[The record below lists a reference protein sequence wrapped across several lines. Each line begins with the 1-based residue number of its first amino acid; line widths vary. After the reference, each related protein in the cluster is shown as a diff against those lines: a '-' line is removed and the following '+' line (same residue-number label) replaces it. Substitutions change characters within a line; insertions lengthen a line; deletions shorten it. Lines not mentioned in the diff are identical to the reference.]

1 MKGIFLFANPGSPE
15 NAARAVDYVHWKEVF
30 VNDQYKPDGQEMSCR
45 ERDQKPP
52 RADQTTEGPVGS
64 QGSRIKM
71 MQELSSGCGMSGL
84 LLGRVSRLRATLGEI
99 ERSLQEKHL
108 RCCLFPQIDGAEEI
122 SQVLLQLSAKKVGA
136 LIAVERNMNLD
147 DLVKS
152 GTLINAE
159 LSASLLLSLFYP
171 GSSMHDGAVIIRHEK
186 IIAGGCI
193 LPLSADHNIFKV
205 KGLGTRHRAGVGLS
219 QVSDAAVF
227 IVSEQ
232 TGRVTLAVGGQMFH
246 EPLLT
251 EGTGSLKL
259 AIAKSGQP

>member
-1 MKGIFLFANPGSPE
+1 
-15 NAARAVDYVHWKEVF
+15 
-30 VNDQYKPDGQEMSCR
+30 
-45 ERDQKPP
+45 
-52 RADQTTEGPVGS
+52 
-64 QGSRIKM
+64 M
-71 MQELSSGCGMSGL
+71 MQEPVPSSESCEFSASL
-84 LLGRVSRLRATLGEI
+84 LQCVSQLQGALAEI

-108 RCCLFPQIDGAEEI
+108 KCCLFPELGRVDEI
-122 SQVLLQLSAKKVGA
+122 TKAIVQLSARRIGA
-136 LIAVERNMNLD
+136 LIAVERNMSLD
-147 DLVKS
+147 DFVKS

-193 LPLSADHNIFKV
+193 LPLSADHNTFKV
-205 KGLGTRHRAGVGLS
+205 MGLGTRHRAGVGLS

-246 EPLLT
+246 EPLLRK
-251 EGTGSLKL
+251 GTGSLKL

>member
-1 MKGIFLFANPGSPE
+1 
-15 NAARAVDYVHWKEVF
+15 
-30 VNDQYKPDGQEMSCR
+30 
-45 ERDQKPP
+45 
-52 RADQTTEGPVGS
+52 
-64 QGSRIKM
+64 M
-71 MQELSSGCGMSGL
+71 MQEPVPSSQSCELSASL
-84 LLGRVSRLRATLGEI
+84 LQRVSQLQGALAEI

-108 RCCLFPQIDGAEEI
+108 KCCLFPELGGVDEI
-122 SQVLLQLSAKKVGA
+122 AKAIVQLSARRIGA
-136 LIAVERNMNLD
+136 LIAVERNMSLD
-147 DLVKS
+147 DFAKS

-193 LPLSADHNIFKV
+193 LPVSADHNTFKV
-205 KGLGTRHRAGVGLS
+205 MGLGTRHRAGVGLS

-246 EPLLT
+246 EPLLRK
-251 EGTGSLKL
+251 ETGSLKL
-259 AIAKSGQP
+259 AIVKSDRR